1 MGMRFGSTG
10 DEPDEIS
17 EKHRA
22 MVAEYRAQTLT
33 DEDIR
38 REAMDDRGP
47 ALEDIDWHEIP
58 GSTYYIAPGEDD

>member
-1 MGMRFGSTG
+1 MGMRFGSTS

-22 MVAEYRAQTLT
+22 MIAEYRAHTLT

-38 REAMDDRGP
+38 RQDMEDRGP

-58 GSTYYIAPGEDD
+58 VGTTT